1 MAKSLVRLCQTILHP
16 GAALSSQRSIN
27 QDIAFWVRKMPEF
40 DLFSSMEDRVQPTEI
55 PAQERRDSERVARV
69 ALCPYELTT
78 FSSSASVDLSEGHA
92 ITLNISVGGMLLLLP
107 QAVTERHVFEI
118 TAGKIAD
125 EKRRTKLVEVRWTRP
140 LSVIGRTLH
149 LTGVKVLFEPPLS
162 PG

>member
-1 MAKSLVRLCQTILHP
+1 MEGHAQP
-16 GAALSSQRSIN
+16 N
-27 QDIAFWVRKMPEF
+27 QI
-40 DLFSSMEDRVQPTEI
+40 PTK
-55 PAQERRDSERVARV
+55 ERRDSERVVRV
-69 ALCPYELTT
+69 TLCPYELAN
-78 FSSSASVDLSEGHA
+78 FSSSARVDLSEGHA